1 MNGTEEKP
9 GVCDRRNSGFKSLQ
23 GSISHSAEL
32 RGGITH
38 LSSFRSFLEES
49 ASETKP
55 TCSRSTRPPRL
66 LGSSLPV
73 PVFLPLRACTWAD
86 PALVISSLCK
96 WWSNT
101 PHAPLMA
108 GGTAPALLAFPYL
121 LERSLIKVKINYI
134 SFRLMAQACHAAEGR
149 GKIRLAGPQPH
160 SSHGPVPPAP
170 PRSPD
175 WLQNYVS
182 IHSNNFP
189 N

>member
-1 MNGTEEKP
+1 MRGDMKSWEVRKFVLKLSLRVQTLKDESRQTRSFYRILIMNGTEEKP

-55 TCSRSTRPPRL
+55 TCFRSTRPPRL

-96 WWSNT
+96 
-101 PHAPLMA
+101 
-108 GGTAPALLAFPYL
+108 
-121 LERSLIKVKINYI
+121 
-134 SFRLMAQACHAAEGR
+134 
-149 GKIRLAGPQPH
+149 
-160 SSHGPVPPAP
+160 
-170 PRSPD
+170 
-175 WLQNYVS
+175 
-182 IHSNNFP
+182 
-189 N
+189 